1 MYIWKNYPMKIIDG
15 KKVSIE
21 VLDEI
26 KSSVDN
32 RVKNSLKIPHLAAIL
47 VGDDGPSQT
56 YVNSKI
62 RACERVG
69 FESSLFQFDKS
80 ISENELISEIEKIN
94 VNDDIDGFIVQLPLP
109 KGINQE
115 NILDKVLPKK
125 DVDGFNPINYGK
137 MALGV
142 ETFLPA
148 TPAGIIELIKRYS
161 IDLKGKKCL
170 VIGRSQIVGR
180 PISILLSQNKIFG
193 NATVTVAHSRSN
205 NLKEICL
212 DSDII
217 ISAIGIPEF
226 IKEDMIKT
234 GSIII
239 DVGICRVEDD
249 NSLKGYR
256 IVGDVDFESVYD
268 KVSLITPVPGG
279 VGPMTIAMLL
289 KNTLRASTLND

>member
-1 MYIWKNYPMKIIDG
+1 MKIIDG
-15 KKVSIE
+15 KKVSNE

-26 KSSVDN
+26 KLAVQN
-32 RVKNSLKIPHLAAIL
+32 RKKLNLKIPHLAAVL

-80 ISENELISEIEKIN
+80 ITEYELISEIEKIN

-115 NILDKVLPKK
+115 NILNKVLSKK

-137 MALGV
+137 MALGI

-212 DSDII
+212 DSDMI

-226 IKEDMIKT
+226 IKKDMIKP

-239 DVGICRVEDD
+239 DVGICRVKDD

-279 VGPMTIAMLL
+279 VGPMTISMLL
-289 KNTLRASTLND
+289 KNTLRASSLND

>member
-1 MYIWKNYPMKIIDG
+1 MKIIDG
-15 KKVSIE
+15 KKVSNE

-26 KSSVDN
+26 KLAVQN
-32 RVKNSLKIPHLAAIL
+32 RKKLNLKIPHLAAVL

-80 ISENELISEIEKIN
+80 ITENELISEIEKIN

-115 NILDKVLPKK
+115 NILNKVLPKK

-137 MALGV
+137 MALGI

-212 DSDII
+212 DSDMI

-226 IKEDMIKT
+226 IKEDMIKP

-239 DVGICRVEDD
+239 DVGICRVKDD

-279 VGPMTIAMLL
+279 VGPMTISMLL
-289 KNTLRASTLND
+289 KNTLRASSLND

>member
-1 MYIWKNYPMKIIDG
+1 MKIIDG
-15 KKVSIE
+15 KKVSNE

-26 KSSVDN
+26 KLAVLN
-32 RVKNSLKIPHLAAIL
+32 RKKLNLKIPHLAAVL

-80 ISENELISEIEKIN
+80 ITENELISEIEKIN

-115 NILDKVLPKK
+115 NILNKVLPKK

-137 MALGV
+137 MALGI

-212 DSDII
+212 DSDMI

-226 IKEDMIKT
+226 IKEDMIKP

-239 DVGICRVEDD
+239 DVGICRVKDD
-249 NSLKGYR
+249 KSLKGYR

-279 VGPMTIAMLL
+279 VGPMTISMLL
-289 KNTLRASTLND
+289 KNTLRASSLND

>member
-1 MYIWKNYPMKIIDG
+1 MKIIDG
-15 KKVSIE
+15 KKVSNE

-26 KSSVDN
+26 KLAVLN
-32 RVKNSLKIPHLAAIL
+32 RKKLNLKIPHLAAVL

-80 ISENELISEIEKIN
+80 ITENELISEIEKIN

-115 NILDKVLPKK
+115 NILNKVLPKK

-137 MALGV
+137 MALGI

-212 DSDII
+212 DSDMI

-226 IKEDMIKT
+226 IKEDMIKP

-239 DVGICRVEDD
+239 DVGICRVKDD

-279 VGPMTIAMLL
+279 VGPMTISMLL
-289 KNTLRASTLND
+289 KNTLRASSLND

>member
-1 MYIWKNYPMKIIDG
+1 MLI
-15 KKVSIE
+15 
-21 VLDEI
+21 
-26 KSSVDN
+26 
-32 RVKNSLKIPHLAAIL
+32 VKLEH
-47 VGDDGPSQT
+47 
-56 YVNSKI
+56 
-62 RACERVG
+62 
-69 FESSLFQFDKS
+69 
-80 ISENELISEIEKIN
+80 EIEKIN

-137 MALGV
+137 MALGI

-148 TPAGIIELIKRYS
+148 TPAGIIELIKKYS

-193 NATVTVAHSRSN
+193 NATVTLAHSRSN

-212 DSDII
+212 DSDVI

>member
-1 MYIWKNYPMKIIDG
+1 MKIIDG
-15 KKVSIE
+15 KKVSNE

-26 KSSVDN
+26 KLAVQN
-32 RVKNSLKIPHLAAIL
+32 RKKLNLKVPHLAAVL
-47 VGDDGPSQT
+47 VGNDGPSQT

-80 ISENELISEIEKIN
+80 ITEYELISEIEKIN

-137 MALGV
+137 MALGI

>member
-1 MYIWKNYPMKIIDG
+1 MKIIDG
-15 KKVSIE
+15 KKVSNE

-26 KSSVDN
+26 KLVVQN
-32 RVKNSLKIPHLAAIL
+32 RIKLNLKIPHLAAVL

-94 VNDDIDGFIVQLPLP
+94 INDDIDGFIVQLPLP

-137 MALGV
+137 MALGI

-239 DVGICRVEDD
+239 DVGICRVKDN

>member
-1 MYIWKNYPMKIIDG
+1 MKIIDG
-15 KKVSIE
+15 KKVSNE

-26 KSSVDN
+26 KLAVQN
-32 RVKNSLKIPHLAAIL
+32 RKKLKLKIPHLAAVL

-94 VNDDIDGFIVQLPLP
+94 INDDIDGFIVQLPLP

-137 MALGV
+137 MALGI

-239 DVGICRVEDD
+239 DVGICRVKDN

-279 VGPMTIAMLL
+279 VGPMTI
-289 KNTLRASTLND
+289 NTLILQTLQSAQKTKT

>member
-1 MYIWKNYPMKIIDG
+1 MKIIDG
-15 KKVSIE
+15 KKVSNE

-26 KSSVDN
+26 KLAVQN
-32 RVKNSLKIPHLAAIL
+32 RKKLNLKIPHLAAVL

-69 FESSLFQFDKS
+69 FESSLFQFEKS
-80 ISENELISEIEKIN
+80 ITENELISEIEKIN

-115 NILDKVLPKK
+115 NILNKVLPKK

-137 MALGV
+137 MALGI

-226 IKEDMIKT
+226 IKDDMIKP

-239 DVGICRVEDD
+239 DVGICRVKDD

-279 VGPMTIAMLL
+279 VGPMTISMLL
-289 KNTLRASTLND
+289 KNTLRASSLND

>member
-1 MYIWKNYPMKIIDG
+1 MKIIDG
-15 KKVSIE
+15 KKVSNE

-26 KSSVDN
+26 KLVVQN
-32 RVKNSLKIPHLAAIL
+32 RIKLNQKVPHLAAVL
-47 VGDDGPSQT
+47 VGNDGPSQT

-69 FESSLFQFDKS
+69 FKSSLFQFDKS
-80 ISENELISEIEKIN
+80 ISESELISEIEKIN
-94 VNDDIDGFIVQLPLP
+94 INDDIDGFIVQLPLP

-137 MALGV
+137 MALGI

-212 DSDII
+212 DSDIV

-239 DVGICRVEDD
+239 DVGICRVKDN

>member
-1 MYIWKNYPMKIIDG
+1 MKIIDG
-15 KKVSIE
+15 KKVSNE

-26 KSSVDN
+26 KLAVQN
-32 RVKNSLKIPHLAAIL
+32 RKKLNLKIPHLAAVL

-80 ISENELISEIEKIN
+80 ITENELISEIEKIN

-115 NILDKVLPKK
+115 NILNKVLPKK

-137 MALGV
+137 MALGI

-212 DSDII
+212 DSDMI

-226 IKEDMIKT
+226 IKEDMIKP

-239 DVGICRVEDD
+239 DVGICRVKDD
-249 NSLKGYR
+249 KSLKGYR

-279 VGPMTIAMLL
+279 VGPMTISMLL
-289 KNTLRASTLND
+289 KNTLRASSLND

>member
-1 MYIWKNYPMKIIDG
+1 MKIIDG
-15 KKVSIE
+15 KKVSNE

-26 KSSVDN
+26 KLAVLN
-32 RVKNSLKIPHLAAIL
+32 RKKLNLKIPHLAAVL

-80 ISENELISEIEKIN
+80 ITEYELISEIEKIN
-94 VNDDIDGFIVQLPLP
+94 VNENIDGFIVQLPLP

-115 NILDKVLPKK
+115 NILNKVLPKK

-137 MALGV
+137 MALGI

-212 DSDII
+212 DSDMI

-226 IKEDMIKT
+226 IKEDMIKP

-239 DVGICRVEDD
+239 DVGICRVKDD
-249 NSLKGYR
+249 KSLKGYR

-279 VGPMTIAMLL
+279 VGPMTISMLL
-289 KNTLRASTLND
+289 KNTLRASSLND

>member
-1 MYIWKNYPMKIIDG
+1 MKIIDG
-15 KKVSIE
+15 KKVSNE

-26 KSSVDN
+26 KLAVQN
-32 RVKNSLKIPHLAAIL
+32 RKKLKLKIPHLAAVL

-80 ISENELISEIEKIN
+80 ITENELISEIEKIN

-115 NILDKVLPKK
+115 NILNKVLPKK

-137 MALGV
+137 MALGI

-212 DSDII
+212 DSDMI

-226 IKEDMIKT
+226 IKKDMIKP

-239 DVGICRVEDD
+239 DVGICRVKDD

-279 VGPMTIAMLL
+279 IGPMTISMLL
-289 KNTLRASTLND
+289 KNTLRASSLND

>member
-1 MYIWKNYPMKIIDG
+1 MKIIDG
-15 KKVSIE
+15 KKVSNE

-26 KSSVDN
+26 KLAVQN
-32 RVKNSLKIPHLAAIL
+32 RKKLNLKIPHLAAVL

-80 ISENELISEIEKIN
+80 ITEYELISEIEKIN

-115 NILDKVLPKK
+115 NILNKVLPKK

-137 MALGV
+137 MALGI

-212 DSDII
+212 DSDMI

-226 IKEDMIKT
+226 IKDDMIQPGT
-234 GSIII
+234 III
-239 DVGICRVEDD
+239 DVGICRVKDD

-279 VGPMTIAMLL
+279 VGPMTISMLL
-289 KNTLRASTLND
+289 KNTLRASSLND